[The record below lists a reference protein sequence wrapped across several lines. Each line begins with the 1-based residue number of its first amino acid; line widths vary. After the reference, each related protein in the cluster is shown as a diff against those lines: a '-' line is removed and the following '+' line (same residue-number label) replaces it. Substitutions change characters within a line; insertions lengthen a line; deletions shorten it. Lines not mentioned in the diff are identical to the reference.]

1 MKSEREREDLI
12 SHPDN
17 DSSEVRTNFPAGT
30 NFALSALPGG
40 VSVRLWS
47 CQGGGG
53 EDRTVSL
60 YFYFSGSSLL
70 SVSSQSPSNCEELRA
85 MSGSG

>member
-1 MKSEREREDLI
+1 MKSEREDLI

-17 DSSEVRTNFPAGT
+17 DSSEVRPNFPAGT
-30 NFALSALPGG
+30 NFALLSALPGG

-53 EDRTVSL
+53 EDRAVSL

-70 SVSSQSPSNCEELRA
+70 SVNTQSPTNSEPLRA
-85 MSGSG
+85 MSASG